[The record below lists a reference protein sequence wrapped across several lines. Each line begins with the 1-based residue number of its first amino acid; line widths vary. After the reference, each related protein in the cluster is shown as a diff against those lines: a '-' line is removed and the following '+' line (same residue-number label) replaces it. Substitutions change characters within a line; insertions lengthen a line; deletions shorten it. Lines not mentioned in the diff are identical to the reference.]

1 MSEIPG
7 DKEAA
12 AMSEKK
18 SSTGSKILKK
28 LRGQFIM
35 GLVLVVPLGVTA
47 WILVWIFHGIDNILG
62 QYIEKLWGH
71 YYTGIGFGVM
81 VVLVYLIGL
90 LASNFAGRRLIRF
103 GESLLARVPVVRPL
117 YNGMKQILE
126 SFSSPGKTGF
136 MQVVLVEYPRKG
148 IKAIGFVTNELTDS
162 SGQKLINVFIPTSP
176 NPTTGFLQ
184 IVREEEIT
192 RTRLSVDDAIK
203 MVVSVG
209 RTTPERAGEKLS
221 AGASGGNAASGVAE

>member
-1 MSEIPG
+1 
-7 DKEAA
+7 
-12 AMSEKK
+12 MSEKK
-18 SSTGSKILKK
+18 SSPRGKILRK

-35 GLVLVVPLGVTA
+35 GLVLVVPLGLTA
-47 WILVWIFHGIDNILG
+47 WILVWIFNAIDNILG
-62 QYIEKLWGH
+62 PYIEKLWGH

-81 VVLVYLIGL
+81 VVLIYLIGL
-90 LASNFAGRRLIRF
+90 LAGNFLGRRLIRF
-103 GESLLARVPVVRPL
+103 GESLLGRVPVVRPL
-117 YNGMKQILE
+117 YNGIKQVLE

-148 IKAIGFVTNELTDS
+148 IKAIGFITNELTDS

-184 IVREEEIT
+184 IVKEEEIT

-203 MVVSVG
+203 MVVSAG
-209 RTTPERAGEKLS
+209 RTTPERVGEKLS
-221 AGASGGNAASGVAE
+221 AGGPRDKGASEVSE

>member
-1 MSEIPG
+1 
-7 DKEAA
+7 
-12 AMSEKK
+12 MSEKK
-18 SSTGSKILKK
+18 SSPRGKILRK

-35 GLVLVVPLGVTA
+35 GLVLVVPLGLTA
-47 WILVWIFHGIDNILG
+47 WILVWIFNAIDNILG
-62 QYIEKLWGH
+62 PYIEKLWGH

-81 VVLVYLIGL
+81 VVLIYLIGL
-90 LASNFAGRRLIRF
+90 LAGNFLGRRLIRF
-103 GESLLARVPVVRPL
+103 GESLLGRVPVVRPL
-117 YNGMKQILE
+117 YNGIKQVLE

-148 IKAIGFVTNELTDS
+148 IKAIGFITNELTDS

-184 IVREEEIT
+184 IVKEEEIT

-203 MVVSVG
+203 MVVSAG
-209 RTTPERAGEKLS
+209 RTIPERAGEKLS
-221 AGASGGNAASGVAE
+221 AGDSGSKDVSEVSE